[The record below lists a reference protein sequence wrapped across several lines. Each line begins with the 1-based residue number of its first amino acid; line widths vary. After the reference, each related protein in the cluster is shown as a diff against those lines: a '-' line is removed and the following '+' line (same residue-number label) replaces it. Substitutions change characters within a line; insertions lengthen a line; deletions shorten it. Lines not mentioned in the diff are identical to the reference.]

1 MNQLIYDI
9 GMHSGR
15 DTEFYLKKGFSVI
28 AVEADAKHIANAKK
42 KFENEIEEGRLVII
56 DKAIAPAGVDEI
68 TFYVNDKFDDWG
80 TIKPDW
86 NRGMSSDFKN
96 VTVKTVQLQS
106 IIETYG
112 MPYYMKIDIEG
123 SDMLCLQSLQQMN
136 ASPHLLSIE
145 LLTPSNYKGQKMD
158 CLEIICSLY
167 ALGYRKFKISDQSR
181 LRYVKCP
188 RPALEGDYID
198 FNFEGG
204 FVSGTFG
211 KELTGPFMSVDEV
224 SKKYLDYF
232 YSPPLLSFDL
242 LKKIIEKTG
251 IATFKRNTFYRGGW
265 FDLHAYKEE

>member
-1 MNQLIYDI
+1 MKRLIYDI

-28 AVEADAKHIANAKK
+28 AVEADAKHVANAKK
-42 KFENEIEEGRLVII
+42 KFEKEIANGLLVIV

-80 TIKPDW
+80 TIRPDW
-86 NRGMSSDFKN
+86 NRGMSSDFKT

-123 SDMLCLQSLQQMN
+123 ADMLCLQSLQQIN
-136 ASPHLLSIE
+136 TCPQLLSIE
-145 LLTPSNYKGQKMD
+145 LLTPSNYKDKKVD

-167 ALGYRKFKISDQSR
+167 ALGYRKFKVSDQSR

-188 RPALEGDYID
+188 SPALEGEYIN

-204 FVSGTFG
+204 VISGPFG
-211 KELTGPFMSVDEV
+211 KELPGSFMSVDEV
-224 SKKYLDYF
+224 SRKYLDYF
-232 YSPPLLSFDL
+232 YNTPFLSFDL
-242 LKKIIEKTG
+242 LKKVIEKTG
-251 IATFKRNTFYRGGW
+251 LVTFKRNTFYRGGW
-265 FDLHAYKEE
+265 FDLHAYKED